1 MTTPIDTVI
10 PASDIDHLLG
20 LPDIDV
26 MDVKKVTCSKGKV
39 ITCRYLKS
47 PYFSMTNELCKSL
60 HILFVSYSSDVHYS
74 NIYSL
79 RSGIELLLE
88 FVSGVNARNP
98 HQLQIKKYTDINTEV
113 FRGFQDFIAREKHTP
128 NNAVSL
134 KAAFSKVGDM
144 GILPRLIL
152 PAIDIVSK
160 KKTEPLFKDGFD
172 TLQKACSTHITGL
185 YKKLIF
191 REQVEKA
198 KPYVASEVMAEIRPT
213 PTRKR
218 LLEWQKHVDV
228 MKRDAKRKT
237 YHYRFARCPD
247 PEIRALAED
256 PDGVKK
262 FKAIYEA
269 ERAHIEFDGL
279 TDPFDKGAKKW
290 VMDYARALK
299 TFLVNNFPFDGSHED
314 IAKKYAI
321 AQILKLEDDCDDII
335 KIILYRTS
343 VANQKNR
350 VKAQILTVDEILGL
364 YYPTV
369 EDMTALL
376 TFMMFQ
382 SGWNKET
389 VLSSDQDSYE
399 HPLTGV
405 IEEAVKVVYSEKNR
419 SQNNDKPFEKPKRI
433 HLPSR
438 NDDPL
443 SFYNLVG
450 LCQRLAEPLAIHP
463 LDLIGAT
470 AEEDKMNPLFYCIR
484 MKGDWFKGGRY
495 TSIGYTP
502 TFLSGIR
509 LLLRMYEVVDNGK
522 RLENAGELTRRLR
535 PTWLIHKKKNNPI
548 ALLSTT
554 MGHSDRDTTD
564 IFYDD
569 SGAARQERLQRL
581 RSELE
586 EIIRLL
592 RARQFKGML
601 SKHAQA
607 EASAQLKIFHLPGH
621 EKPLWGCAGQDGADY
636 PGAELIASTGK
647 KCYSIP
653 NCIFCSQMRV
663 FQDTLPFLIERASH
677 LQEILDEGDIR
688 ETGFDTWFTKELE
701 AIHYVL
707 DNWGDEDDIKAAARY
722 RRRRTPLLPRD
733 LKILEIIFESEDY
746 NI

>member
-1 MTTPIDTVI
+1 MTAPIKTTI

-20 LPDIDV
+20 LPDVDV
-26 MDVKKVTCSKGKV
+26 TEVKKVTCSKGRN
-39 ITCRYLKS
+39 ITCRYLKL

-60 HILFVSYSSDVHYS
+60 HMMFVSCSVDAIST

-79 RSGIELLLE
+79 RGGIELLLE
-88 FVSGVNARNP
+88 FISGVNARNP
-98 HQLQIKKYTDINTEV
+98 HQLQIKNYTDINTEV
-113 FRGFQDFIAREKHTP
+113 FRGYQDFIAREKHSP
-128 NNAVSL
+128 NNVVSL
-134 KAAFSKVGDM
+134 KAAFNKAANM

-152 PAIDIVSK
+152 PIIDIVPK
-160 KKTEPLFKDGFD
+160 NKTEPLYKDGFE
-172 TLQKACSTHITGL
+172 TLQTACSTHITGL
-185 YKKLIF
+185 YNKLLF
-191 REQVEKA
+191 RDEVEKA
-198 KPYVASEVMAEIRPT
+198 KPYLASEVMEEIRPA

-218 LLEWQKHVDV
+218 LLEWQKHVEV
-228 MKRDAKRKT
+228 MKRAAHRPT
-237 YHYRFARCPD
+237 YQSKFSKCPD
-247 PEIRALAED
+247 PEIRALATD
-256 PDGVKK
+256 PDGVNK
-262 FKAIYEA
+262 FKKIYEA
-269 ERAHIEFDGL
+269 ESAHIEFDGL
-279 TDPFDKGAKKW
+279 TDPFDKGVRSW
-290 VMDYARALK
+290 TPDYTRTIK
-299 TFLVNNFPFDGSHED
+299 TLLVNNFPFGRSYEEVTQ
-314 IAKKYAI
+314 KYANT
-321 AQILKLEDDCDDII
+321 QFQGLEDDCDDIV
-335 KIILYRTS
+335 KIILHRVST
-343 VANQKNR
+343 ANQKNR
-350 VKAQILTVDEILGL
+350 VEPQILKIDEILGF
-364 YYPTV
+364 YYPTI

-389 VLSSDQDSYE
+389 VLSLDENNYE

-405 IEEAVKVVYSEKNR
+405 IEEAIKVVYSEKNR

-463 LDLIGAT
+463 LDRIPAA

-484 MKGDWFKGGRY
+484 AKGDWAKGGRY
-495 TSIGYTP
+495 TSIAYTP
-502 TFLSGIR
+502 YFLVGIKS
-509 LLLRMYEVVDNGK
+509 LLKRYEVVDNGK
-522 RLENAGELTRRLR
+522 RLQSASELTRRLR
-535 PTWLIHKKKNNPI
+535 PTWLLHKKKNNPI
-548 ALLSTT
+548 SLLSTT

-607 EASAQLKIFHLPGH
+607 QASAQLKVFHLPGH
-621 EKPLWGCAGQDGADY
+621 DRPLWGCANQNGADW
-636 PGAELIASTGK
+636 PGAELIASTDK

-653 NCIFCSQMRV
+653 NCFFCSQMRV
-663 FQDTLPFLIERASH
+663 FQDTLPFLIERAAH
-677 LQEILDEGDIR
+677 LQEILDEGDVGEI
-688 ETGFDTWFTKELE
+688 GFDTIFTKQLE

>member
-1 MTTPIDTVI
+1 
-10 PASDIDHLLG
+10 
-20 LPDIDV
+20 
-26 MDVKKVTCSKGKV
+26 
-39 ITCRYLKS
+39 
-47 PYFSMTNELCKSL
+47 
-60 HILFVSYSSDVHYS
+60 
-74 NIYSL
+74 
-79 RSGIELLLE
+79 
-88 FVSGVNARNP
+88 
-98 HQLQIKKYTDINTEV
+98 
-113 FRGFQDFIAREKHTP
+113 
-128 NNAVSL
+128 
-134 KAAFSKVGDM
+134 M

-152 PAIDIVSK
+152 PIVDIINNK
-160 KKTEPLFKDGFD
+160 KAEPLYKDGFE
-172 TLQKACSTHITGL
+172 TLQTACSAHIAAI
-185 YKKLIF
+185 YNKLLF
-191 REQVEKA
+191 REAVEKA
-198 KPYVASEVMAEIRPT
+198 KPYLASEVMDEIRPA

-218 LLEWQKHVDV
+218 LLEWHKHVEV
-228 MKRDAKRKT
+228 MKRAAHRETYQTKFAK
-237 YHYRFARCPD
+237 CPD
-247 PEIRALAED
+247 PEIRALAKD
-256 PDGVKK
+256 PDGVQIFIK
-262 FKAIYEA
+262 IYEA
-269 ERAHIEFDGL
+269 ESAHIEFDGL
-279 TDPFDKGAKKW
+279 TDPFDKHARSW
-290 VMDYARALK
+290 VPDYTRTIK
-299 TFLVNNFPFDGSHED
+299 TLLTHDFPFGGSCEE
-314 IAKKYAI
+314 ITQKYEHT
-321 AQILKLEDDCDDII
+321 QLQKLEDDCDDIV

-343 VANQKNR
+343 KKKKKNR
-350 VKAQILTVDEILGL
+350 AEAQILKIDEILSL
-364 YYPTV
+364 YYPTT

-389 VLSSDQDSYE
+389 VLSLDQNSYE

-405 IEEAVKVVYSEKNR
+405 IEEAIKVVYSEKNR

-463 LDLIGAT
+463 LDRVPAT
-470 AEEDKMNPLFYCIR
+470 ADEDKMNPLFYCIR
-484 MKGDWFKGGRY
+484 LKGDWLKSGRY
-495 TSIGYTP
+495 TSIGHTP
-502 TFLSGIR
+502 NFLVGIKS
-509 LLLRMYEVVDNGK
+509 LLKMYEIVDNGK
-522 RLENAGELTRRLR
+522 RLESANELTRRLR
-535 PTWLIHKKKNNPI
+535 PTWLLHKKKNNPI
-548 ALLSTT
+548 SLLSTT

-607 EASAQLKIFHLPGH
+607 EASAQLKIYHLPGH
-621 EKPLWGCAGQDGADY
+621 DKPLWGCANQNGADW
-636 PGAELIASTGK
+636 PGVELIASTGK
-647 KCYSIP
+647 KCFSIP

-663 FQDTLPFLIERASH
+663 FQDTLPFLIERAAH
-677 LQEILDEGDIR
+677 LQEILDEGDLGEI
-688 ETGFDTWFTKELE
+688 GFDTRFIKELE

-722 RRRRTPLLPRD
+722 RRRRAPLLPRD

>member
-1 MTTPIDTVI
+1 MTAPIDTII

-20 LPDIDV
+20 IPDVNILDV
-26 MDVKKVTCSKGKV
+26 DTVTCSKGKR

-47 PYFSMTNELCKSL
+47 PYFDMGSELCKSL
-60 HILFVSYSSDVHYS
+60 HILFVSFSTDANQS
-74 NIYSL
+74 NIYGL

-88 FVSGVNARNP
+88 FVAGVNLRSP
-98 HQLQIKKYTDINTEV
+98 IQLQIKKYTDINTEV
-113 FRGFQDFIAREKHTP
+113 FRGYQDFIAREKHSP
-128 NNAVSL
+128 ANAVKL
-134 KAAFSKVGDM
+134 KTAFNKVGDM

-152 PAIDIVSK
+152 PAIDIISK
-160 KKTEPLFKDGFD
+160 NKTEPLYKDGFE
-172 TLQKACSTHITGL
+172 TLQTACSTHITGL
-185 YKKLIF
+185 YKKLLF
-191 REQVEKA
+191 REEVEKA
-198 KPYVASEVMAEIRPT
+198 KPYVASEVMDEIRPA

-218 LLEWQKHVDV
+218 LLEWQKHVEV
-228 MKRDAKRKT
+228 MKRDAHRDS
-237 YHYRFARCPD
+237 YRNRFAKCPD
-247 PEIRALAED
+247 PEIRALAKD
-256 PDGVKK
+256 PDGIKK
-262 FKAIYEA
+262 FKEIYKA
-269 ERAHIEFDGL
+269 ERASIEFDGL
-279 TDPFDKGAKKW
+279 TDPFDKGATGW
-290 VMDYARALK
+290 VLDYSRTIK
-299 TFLVNNFPFDGSHED
+299 TFLVHNFPFGGSRED
-314 IAKKYAI
+314 VSKKYE
-321 AQILKLEDDCDDII
+321 QSQLQKLEDDCDDII

-343 VANQKNR
+343 TANQKNQAK
-350 VKAQILTVDEILGL
+350 VQVLSIDEILGL

-369 EDMTALL
+369 EDMTSLL

-389 VLSSDQDSYE
+389 VLSLDQGSYE

-405 IEEAVKVVYSEKNR
+405 IEEAIKVVYSEKNR

-438 NDDPL
+438 SDDPL

-450 LCQRLAEPLAIHP
+450 LCQRLTEPLAIHP
-463 LDLIGAT
+463 LDRVPAA

-484 MKGDWFKGGRY
+484 LKADWLKGGRY
-495 TSIGYTP
+495 TSIAYTP
-502 TFLSGIR
+502 TFLVGIKN
-509 LLLRMYEVVDNGK
+509 LLKMYEVIDNGK
-522 RLENAGELTRRLR
+522 RLENANELTRRLR
-535 PTWLIHKKKNNPI
+535 PTWLLHKKKTNPI
-548 ALLSTT
+548 SLLSTT

-607 EASAQLKIFHLPGH
+607 EASAQLKIYHLPGH
-621 EKPLWGCAGQDGADY
+621 DRPMWGCASQYGPDW
-636 PGAELIASTGK
+636 PGVELIASTGK

-663 FQDTLPFLIERASH
+663 FQDTLPFLIERAAH
-677 LQEILDEGDIR
+677 LQEILDEGDIGDI
-688 ETGFDTWFTKELE
+688 GFDTRFTKELE

-707 DNWGDEDDIKAAARY
+707 DNWGDDEDIKAAARY

>member
-1 MTTPIDTVI
+1 MTAPIDTII

-20 LPDIDV
+20 IPDVNILDV
-26 MDVKKVTCSKGKV
+26 DTVTCSKGKR

-47 PYFSMTNELCKSL
+47 PYFDMGSELCKSL
-60 HILFVSYSSDVHYS
+60 HILFVSFSTDANQS
-74 NIYSL
+74 NIYGL

-88 FVSGVNARNP
+88 FVAGVNLRSP
-98 HQLQIKKYTDINTEV
+98 IQLQIKKYTDINTEV
-113 FRGFQDFIAREKHTP
+113 FRGYQDFIAREKHSP
-128 NNAVSL
+128 ANAVKL
-134 KAAFSKVGDM
+134 KTAFNKVGDM

-152 PAIDIVSK
+152 PAIDIIAK
-160 KKTEPLFKDGFD
+160 NKTEPLYKDGFE
-172 TLQKACSTHITGL
+172 TLQTACSTHITGL
-185 YKKLIF
+185 YKKLLF
-191 REQVEKA
+191 REEVEKA
-198 KPYVASEVMAEIRPT
+198 KPYVASEVMDEIRPA

-218 LLEWQKHVDV
+218 LLEWQKHVEV
-228 MKRDAKRKT
+228 MKRDAHRDS
-237 YHYRFARCPD
+237 YRHRFARCPD
-247 PEIRALAED
+247 PEIRALAKD
-256 PDGVKK
+256 PDGIKK
-262 FKAIYEA
+262 FKAIYKA
-269 ERAHIEFDGL
+269 EQPNIEFDGL
-279 TDPFDKGAKKW
+279 TDPFDKGATGW
-290 VMDYARALK
+290 VLDYARTVK
-299 TFLVNNFPFDGSHED
+299 TLLTHNFPFSGSRED
-314 IAKKYAI
+314 IAKKYE
-321 AQILKLEDDCDDII
+321 QSQLQKLEDDCSDII

-343 VANQKNR
+343 TANLKKSKIR
-350 VKAQILTVDEILGL
+350 VLSIDEVLGL

-369 EDMTALL
+369 EDMTSLL

-389 VLSSDQDSYE
+389 VLSLDQGSYE

-405 IEEAVKVVYSEKNR
+405 IEEAIKVVYSEKNR

-438 NDDPL
+438 SDDPL

-450 LCQRLAEPLAIHP
+450 LCQRLTEPLAIHP
-463 LDLIGAT
+463 LDRVPAA

-484 MKGDWFKGGRY
+484 LKADWLKGGRY
-495 TSIGYTP
+495 TSIAYTP
-502 TFLSGIR
+502 TFLVGIKN
-509 LLLRMYEVVDNGK
+509 LLKMYEVVDNGK
-522 RLENAGELTRRLR
+522 RLENAKELTKRLR
-535 PTWLIHKKKNNPI
+535 PTWLLHKKKNNPI
-548 ALLSTT
+548 SLLSTT

-607 EASAQLKIFHLPGH
+607 EASAQLKIYHLPGH
-621 EKPLWGCAGQDGADY
+621 DRPMWGCASQYGPDW
-636 PGAELIASTGK
+636 PGVELIASTGK

-663 FQDTLPFLIERASH
+663 FQDTLPFLIERAAH
-677 LQEILDEGDIR
+677 LQEILDEGDIGDI
-688 ETGFDTWFTKELE
+688 GFDTRFTKELE

-707 DNWGDEDDIKAAARY
+707 DNWGDDEDIKAAARY

>member
-1 MTTPIDTVI
+1 MTTPINTVI
-10 PASDIDHLLG
+10 PASDVDHLLG
-20 LPDIDV
+20 LPDVDV
-26 MDVKKVTCSKGKV
+26 IHVNKVTCSKGKD

-47 PYFSMTNELCKSL
+47 PHFSMTNDLCKSL
-60 HILFVSYSSDVHYS
+60 HIMFVSYSLNAHFT
-74 NIYSL
+74 NIYIL

-98 HQLQIKKYTDINTEV
+98 HQLQIANYTDINTEV
-113 FRGFQDFIAREKHTP
+113 FRGFQDFIAREKHSP
-128 NNAVSL
+128 NNAVGL
-134 KAAFSKVGDM
+134 KAAFSKTADM

-152 PAIDIVSK
+152 PVIDIVPK
-160 KKTEPLFKDGFD
+160 QKTEPLYKDGFE
-172 TLQKACSTHITGL
+172 TLQTACSTHIAGL
-185 YKKLIF
+185 YNKLLF
-191 REQVEKA
+191 REEVEKA
-198 KPYVASEVMAEIRPT
+198 KPYVASEVMDEIRPA

-218 LLEWQKHVDV
+218 LLEWQKHVEV
-228 MKRDAKRKT
+228 MKRGPHRET
-237 YHYRFARCPD
+237 YCNRFARCPD
-247 PEIRALAED
+247 PEIRELAED
-256 PDGVKK
+256 PDGIRK
-262 FKAIYEA
+262 FRAIYEA

-279 TDPFDKGAKKW
+279 ANPFDKGAKSW
-290 VMDYARALK
+290 TPDYARIIK
-299 TFLVNNFPFDGSHED
+299 TFLENNFPFGGSHEEV
-314 IAKKYAI
+314 AQKYENL
-321 AQILKLEDDCDDII
+321 QLLKLEDDCDNII

-350 VKAQILTVDEILGL
+350 VEVQILTTDEILGL
-364 YYPTV
+364 YYPTN
-369 EDMTALL
+369 EDMAALL

-389 VLSSDQDSYE
+389 VLSLDQDSYE

-405 IEEAVKVVYSEKNR
+405 IEEAIKVVYSEKNR
-419 SQNNDKPFEKPKRI
+419 SQNNGKPFEKPKRI

-450 LCQRLAEPLAIHP
+450 LCQRLAEPLATHP
-463 LDLIGAT
+463 LDKIRET
-470 AEEDKMNPLFYCIR
+470 AEADKMNPLFYFIR

-495 TSIGYTP
+495 TSIAWTP
-502 TFLSGIR
+502 SFLVGIKS
-509 LLLRMYEVVDNGK
+509 LLKMYEVVDNGK
-522 RLENAGELTRRLR
+522 RLESASELTRRLR
-535 PTWLIHKKKNNPI
+535 PTWLLHKKKSNPI
-548 ALLSTT
+548 SLLSTT

-581 RSELE
+581 RTELE

-607 EASAQLKIFHLPGH
+607 EASAQLKVYHLPGH
-621 EKPLWGCAGQDGADY
+621 DKPLWGCANQDGADW
-636 PGAELIASTGK
+636 PGAELIASTSK

-663 FQDTLPFLIERASH
+663 FQDTLPFLIERAAH
-677 LQEILDEGDIR
+677 LQEILDEGDVGEI
-688 ETGFDTWFTKELE
+688 GLDTRFTKELE
-701 AIHYVL
+701 AIHYIL
-707 DNWGDEDDIKAAARY
+707 DNWGDEDEIKAAARY

-733 LKILEIIFESEDY
+733 LKILEIIFESEEH

>member
-10 PASDIDHLLG
+10 PTSDIDHLLG
-20 LPDIDV
+20 LPDVNV
-26 MDVKKVTCSKGKV
+26 MEVKKVTCPKGNE

-47 PYFSMTNELCKSL
+47 PYFSMANELCKSL
-60 HILFVSYSSDVHYS
+60 HIMFVSFSLDAHQVS
-74 NIYSL
+74 IYSL
-79 RSGIELLLE
+79 RSGIELLLK

-98 HQLQIKKYTDINTEV
+98 NQLHIKKYTDINTEV
-113 FRGFQDFIAREKHTP
+113 FRGFQDFIVRENHSP
-128 NNAVSL
+128 ENAVSL
-134 KAAFSKVGDM
+134 KRAFNKVGEM

-152 PAIDIVSK
+152 PAIDIISR
-160 KKTEPLFKDGFD
+160 KKTEPLYKDGFD

-185 YKKLIF
+185 YKKLAF
-191 REQVEKA
+191 REEVEKA
-198 KPYVASEVMAEIRPT
+198 KPYVASEIMDEIRPT

-218 LLEWQKHVDV
+218 LLEWQKYLEV
-228 MKRDAKRKT
+228 MKRNGDRRS
-237 YHYRFARCPD
+237 YRNRFARCPD
-247 PEIRALAED
+247 EEIRALAED
-256 PDGVKK
+256 AYGIKK
-262 FKAIYEA
+262 FKEIYKA
-269 ERAHIEFDGL
+269 EGDSIEFDGL
-279 TDPFDKGAKKW
+279 SDPFDKSVTGW
-290 VMDYARALK
+290 TLDYARTIK
-299 TFLVNNFPFDGSHED
+299 TFLIHNFPFSGNHVDT
-314 IAKKYAI
+314 ALKYE
-321 AQILKLEDDCDDII
+321 QGQLKNFEGDCDDII
-335 KIILYRTS
+335 KIILYRVST
-343 VANQKNR
+343 ANRKNI
-350 VKAQILTVDEILGL
+350 VKSQILSIDEILGL
-364 YYPTV
+364 YYPTA
-369 EDMTALL
+369 EDMSTLL

-389 VLSSDQDSYE
+389 VLSLDQGSYE

-405 IEEAVKVVYSEKNR
+405 IEEAIKVVYSEKNR
-419 SQNNDKPFEKPKRI
+419 SQNSGKPFEKPKRI

-463 LDLIGAT
+463 LDRVPAA

-484 MKGDWFKGGRY
+484 IKSDWLKGGRY
-495 TSIGYTP
+495 TSTAYTP
-502 TFLSGIR
+502 TFLVGIR
-509 LLLRMYEVVDNGK
+509 NLLKKYKVVDNGK
-522 RLENAGELTRRLR
+522 RLENANELTRRLR
-535 PTWLIHKKKNNPI
+535 PTWLLHKKKSNPI
-548 ALLSTT
+548 SLLSTT

-586 EIIRLL
+586 DIIRLL

-607 EASAQLKIFHLPGH
+607 EASAQLKIYHLPGH
-621 EKPLWGCAGQDGADY
+621 DRPLWGCASQYGPDW
-636 PGAELIASTGK
+636 PGVELIASTGK

-653 NCIFCSQMRV
+653 NCIFCSQIRV
-663 FQDTLPFLIERASH
+663 FQDTLPFLIERAAH
-677 LQEILDEGDIR
+677 LQEVLDEGDIGDV
-688 ETGFDTWFTKELE
+688 GFDTRFTKELE
-701 AIHYVL
+701 AIHYIL
-707 DNWGDEDDIKAAARY
+707 DNWGDDEDIKAAARY